1 MNNVVNEELCRS
13 SFSILLEAID
23 IKERQEEE
31 EEKSSKRRRKIVK
44 KKKNENDR
52 Q

>member
-1 MNNVVNEELCRS
+1 MNNVVNEELCRY

-23 IKERQEEE
+23 IKERQEE